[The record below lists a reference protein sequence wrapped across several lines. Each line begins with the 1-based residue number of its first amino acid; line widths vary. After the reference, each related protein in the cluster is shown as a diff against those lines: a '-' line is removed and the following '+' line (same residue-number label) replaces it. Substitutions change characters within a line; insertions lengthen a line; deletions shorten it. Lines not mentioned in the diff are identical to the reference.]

1 MAKLIHSAALA
12 NVKASTL
19 LWANDAYTK
28 AALSALIFTDD
39 GFIVAKGTE
48 YQVALK
54 SNAERTSAPP
64 ANNTDYTKRYLWS
77 DSGVLK
83 LIDSAR
89 FFYTGPHIDYV
100 KTEALAAN
108 SIMYLTG
115 SASSSATTGALK
127 VNDSVYVQTDAGG
140 NETLVAPGV
149 KVSGGASN
157 FYLNETNLH
166 DYIEGLVISGIQ
178 TNDAMVFAGTLKV
191 VGTDLYF
198 TSHNSNLTYGVTI
211 TDLNNDNSNLAQATK
226 LSQITNYSAG
236 WTFKVINNG
245 TPTGF
250 SALESGDMIIATNGS
265 DTSYSAANF
274 NVVQANIDGAVTAPN
289 ALPAN
294 ALLIGA
300 DGTKSL
306 SALGFG
312 TAGQFLKSGGDGAA
326 PTWASFGT
334 LTLDGTADFVFNPS
348 ASNTLVVGKG
358 LDVTSAVVNGN
369 TVYTLGH
376 SNTAITAQATA
387 ALKKFAFDAYGH
399 ITGVADVAKLT
410 LKAQNSSG
418 NSVNAN
424 GVVNKTYDGSS
435 AVDFILKAGD
445 NITLTQTTSGT
456 ITIASAFTNTWRPV
470 YAWLLSGM
478 AVAGDTIDQML
489 GNGVGT
495 KSLAFSSTFGY
506 QETTHTVGG
515 NSVAVAEVDLV
526 WAEVDDNGNISYS
539 F

>member
-12 NVKASTL
+12 NIKASTL
-19 LWANDAYTK
+19 LWANDAYAK

-250 SALESGDMIIATNGS
+250 SSLESGDMIIATNGS

-358 LDVTSAVVNGN
+358 LDVTSAVVSGN

-410 LKAQNSSG
+410 LKAQNASG
-418 NSVNAN
+418 ASVNAN
-424 GVVNKTYDGSS
+424 GIIDKTYDGSS
-435 AVDFILKAGD
+435 AIDFILKAGD

-456 ITIASAFTNTWRPV
+456 ITIASTFTNTWRPV
-470 YAWLLSGM
+470 YAWLWSGM
-478 AVAGDTIDQML
+478 AAAGDTIDQML
-489 GNGVGT
+489 GSGVGT
-495 KSLAFSSTFGY
+495 RSLAFSSTFGY
-506 QETTHTVGG
+506 KETNHTVGG
-515 NSVAVAEVDLV
+515 NTVQVAEVDLV
-526 WAEVDDNGNISYS
+526 WADVDASGNISYS

>member
-12 NVKASTL
+12 NIKASTL
-19 LWANDAYTK
+19 LWANDAYTQ

-54 SNAERTSAPP
+54 SNTEGTNDTQR
-64 ANNTDYTKRYLWS
+64 RLWS
-77 DSGVLK
+77 DGGILK
-83 LIDSAR
+83 LRDSAR
-89 FFYTGPHIDYV
+89 FSYTGPHIDYV
-100 KTEALAAN
+100 KTEALAA
-108 SIMYLTG
+108 SSVMYLTG

-140 NETLVAPGV
+140 NETLIAPGV

-191 VGTDLYF
+191 VGSDLYF
-198 TSHNSNLTYGVTI
+198 TSHNSNLTYGVTV

-334 LTLDGTADFVFNPS
+334 LTLDGTADFVFNPGT
-348 ASNTLVVGKG
+348 SNTLVVGKG
-358 LDVTSAVVNGN
+358 LDVTSAVVSGN

-376 SNTAITAQATA
+376 SNTAITAQTTA
-387 ALKKFAFDAYGH
+387 ALKKFTFDAYGH
-399 ITGVADVAKLT
+399 ITGVADVSKLT
-410 LKAQNSSG
+410 LKAQNASG
-418 NSVNAN
+418 ASVNAN
-424 GVVNKTYDGSS
+424 GITDKTYDGST
-435 AVDFILKAGD
+435 AVDFILKAGN
-445 NITLTQTTSGT
+445 NITLAQTTSGT
-456 ITIASAFTNTWRPV
+456 ITISSSFTNTWRPV

-478 AVAGDTIDQML
+478 SAVGDTIDQML
-489 GNGVGT
+489 AETVGT
-495 KSLAFSSTFGY
+495 KGLAFSSTFGY
-506 QETTHTVGG
+506 HETSHTVSG
-515 NSVAVAEVDLV
+515 NTTQVAELDIV
-526 WAEVDDNGNISYS
+526 WADVDASGNITYS